1 MPTLPLNWD
10 QDHFRNMIY
19 SHYNSER
26 VRWWQAM
33 PDVSYSS
40 ATGNSSSPSGKKW
53 NRVEVTN
60 ISQYRCIIYHSR
72 QMQMTGRYGR
82 IPSNEITVTFM
93 ADEFQF
99 SYDDFIMPIG
109 VTDYN
114 LTSPPDYPTIT
125 LKESVLRGWKQ
136 TAGVGSITSNGNV
149 VTGMG
154 TTFTTSF
161 VPGMIISAANQQ
173 YRILSISS
181 DTSLTT
187 ESAPSPAW
195 INNSYNICTEPLQY
209 SPIANVQAVADSV
222 NIYNY
227 GADYIISSD
236 QTQILWNNPLHSP
249 APGMNYSIIY
259 DISPIY
265 VVIDDLG
272 TKMHNVNGEKLI
284 SSVRCKLWIPEND
297 DL

>member
-125 LKESVLRGWKQ
+125 LKESVLRGWKHGGRRIDNIKWQ
-136 TAGVGSITSNGNV
+136 CRNRNGNNFHDIIRSRNDYKRRQSTIQNIINLLGYV
-149 VTGMG
+149 THNGIRAITGM
-154 TTFTTSF
+154 
-161 VPGMIISAANQQ
+161 
-173 YRILSISS
+173 
-181 DTSLTT
+181 D
-187 ESAPSPAW
+187 
-195 INNSYNICTEPLQY
+195 
-209 SPIANVQAVADSV
+209 
-222 NIYNY
+222 
-227 GADYIISSD
+227 
-236 QTQILWNNPLHSP
+236 
-249 APGMNYSIIY
+249 
-259 DISPIY
+259 
-265 VVIDDLG
+265 
-272 TKMHNVNGEKLI
+272 
-284 SSVRCKLWIPEND
+284 
-297 DL
+297 